1 MQLSHNSHEKM
12 HKNLYI
18 ILQADI
24 QMFTSW
30 IKKMLRYKSIDHRYH
45 LLGFIFCI
53 NFNKLGTFPTQ
64 NIPKYEK
71 LSYPGAAFTQHY
83 LHYYTLI
90 TQTRNEPYAA

>member
-1 MQLSHNSHEKM
+1 MHITQFSRENAQKSVHNIANRHPAV
-12 HKNLYI
+12 HKL
-18 ILQADI
+18 DK
-24 QMFTSW
+24 
-30 IKKMLRYKSIDHRYH
+30 KKMLRYKSIDHRYH

-71 LSYPGAAFTQHY
+71 LSYPGAVFTQHY